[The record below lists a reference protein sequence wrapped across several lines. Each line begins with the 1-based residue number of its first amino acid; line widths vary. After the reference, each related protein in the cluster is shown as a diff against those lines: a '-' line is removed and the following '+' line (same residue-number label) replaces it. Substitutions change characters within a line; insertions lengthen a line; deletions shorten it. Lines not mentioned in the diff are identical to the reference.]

1 MSLLRIFTYHNIG
14 TPPPG
19 ASATQLYVAIENF
32 DRQCWLL
39 RRLGIRGVGI
49 GEGMAALDRGL
60 SGKLVVLTFDDGYLD
75 NLVHAAPILRQYG
88 FRAICYV
95 VSGSIGGHNDW
106 DAQGIGVAKPVMDE
120 HAIGQWLEFGNEIG
134 SHTVTHPRL
143 HQLDTDLARFEI
155 TESRRQLERVTGSPV
170 THFCY
175 PFGDYDERCVALL
188 REAGYATAVTTR
200 RGPASAASDPLQLPR
215 ISINRKRGLLK
226 YGLHA
231 ATPYAWLRRA

>member
-1 MSLLRIFTYHNIG
+1 MSFLRIFTYHNIG

-19 ASATQLYVAIENF
+19 ASALQLYVSIENF

-49 GEGMAALDRGL
+49 GEGMAALGTGQ
-60 SGKLVVLTFDDGYLD
+60 SEKLVVLSFDDGYLD

-88 FRAICYV
+88 FQATCYV
-95 VSGSIGGHNDW
+95 VSGSIGGHNSW
-106 DAQGIGVAKPVMDE
+106 DAEVLGVTKPVMDAT
-120 HAIGQWLEFGNEIG
+120 AIGRWLEAGNEIG

-143 HQLDTDLARFEI
+143 DQLDIDWARFEI

-170 THFCY
+170 KHFCY
-175 PFGDYDERCVALL
+175 PFGDYDARSLALV

-200 RGPASAASDPLQLPR
+200 RGPAVATSDPLQLPR

-231 ATPYAWLRRA
+231 ATRYAWLRRA